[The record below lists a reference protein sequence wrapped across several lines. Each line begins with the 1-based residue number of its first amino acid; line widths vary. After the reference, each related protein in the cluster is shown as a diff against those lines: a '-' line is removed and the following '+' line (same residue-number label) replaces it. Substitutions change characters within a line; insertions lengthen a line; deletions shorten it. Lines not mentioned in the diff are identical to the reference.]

1 MQLER
6 ERVTGRSWAPPW
18 VRHEHWARYRFACDF
33 VADRVAIDCAC
44 SDGTSSRMLATR
56 ASEVRAYDASPEAID
71 EARRA
76 NSVPNVT
83 YEVADA
89 LELPVPDGLAG
100 AYVSLETIEHLSD
113 ATAFLREVVRV
124 LAPSGVFV
132 CSTPD
137 REVYSPGNTIGS
149 RPWNRFHI
157 REYSQREFVELLSG
171 SFDEVVLF
179 GQNPRSRWATRI
191 KGFVGRRLSLRLVVR
206 FNQAA
211 KLPRLAYDRVEHHV
225 VVPAKPNSRYE
236 ILVAVCRLRSLA

>member
-1 MQLER
+1 MQLEL
-6 ERVTGRSWAPPW
+6 ERVTGSAWAPPW
-18 VRHEHWARYRFACDF
+18 VRHAHLARYEFACDF

-44 SDGTSSRMLATR
+44 GDGTSSRMLATR
-56 ASEVRAYDASPEAID
+56 ASEVWAYDASPGAVD
-71 EARRA
+71 EARQA
-76 NSVPNVT
+76 NSAPNVA

-113 ATAFLREVVRV
+113 AAAFLREVVRV

-137 REVYSPGNTIGS
+137 REVCSPGNTIES
-149 RPWNRFHI
+149 RPWNRFHV
-157 REYSQREFVELLSG
+157 REYSQREFVELLG
-171 SFDEVVLF
+171 GLFDEVVLF
-179 GQNPRSRWATRI
+179 GQNPRSPSATRV
-191 KGFVGRRLSLRLVVR
+191 KGFVGRRLSSPPVVR

-211 KLPRLAYDRVEHHV
+211 KLPRLAYDRLEHHL

-236 ILVAVCRLRSLA
+236 ILVAVCRQRSRA